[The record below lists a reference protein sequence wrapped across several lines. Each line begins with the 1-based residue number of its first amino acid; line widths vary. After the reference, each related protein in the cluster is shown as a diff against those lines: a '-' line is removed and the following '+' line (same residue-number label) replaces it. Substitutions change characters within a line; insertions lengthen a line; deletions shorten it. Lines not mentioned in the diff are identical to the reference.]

1 MTYTIYLAIFSAL
14 TFIPGIL
21 GQGPEQD
28 EVTSLPGLSVKPN
41 FRMYSGFLSAG
52 PNRRLHYWFV
62 GSQKGS
68 AVLDPVI
75 VWINGGPGCSSMLT
89 LFMEHGPFRITDD
102 GHNLVP
108 NNFSWNKV
116 ANVLFLDAPIG
127 TGYSYDATGNYNTD
141 EEQAADE
148 TYLAILDFHHKFG
161 LLSGDSFWIA
171 GQGHAATHIT
181 LLVERLMH
189 EPAVKL
195 KGYAINNGVLDER
208 SRGNSLMFFAYYHG
222 VLGSR
227 LWKNLTASCCNGAVT
242 QNSCNFVDNSQPSCQ
257 NAVKEATNM
266 IANQGLNVFNL
277 YAKCDLPKNWTQDSL
292 HNDRLETS
300 PYHRSR
306 MSLLRS
312 LNISH
317 LDIKWAPPCVDT
329 SHVFD
334 YMNREDVKNALH
346 VEESPLVWNACS
358 DVLKYKV
365 LYTDLREIV
374 RRIASSNNIRAL
386 FYYGDVD
393 MASNFLGARWF
404 LDSLRF
410 KETVIY
416 VQWLLHDQIGGYVDY
431 YTGQMNYVTVKGA
444 GHMISKDNP
453 IASLQVISYFL
464 QNRPF

>member
-1 MTYTIYLAIFSAL
+1 
-14 TFIPGIL
+14 
-21 GQGPEQD
+21 
-28 EVTSLPGLSVKPN
+28 
-41 FRMYSGFLSAG
+41 
-52 PNRRLHYWFV
+52 
-62 GSQKGS
+62 
-68 AVLDPVI
+68 
-75 VWINGGPGCSSMLT
+75 MLT
-89 LFMEHGPFRITDD
+89 LLMEHGPFHITDD
-102 GHNLVP
+102 GHDLTP
-108 NNFSWNKV
+108 NNFTWNKA
-116 ANVLFLDAPIG
+116 ANVLFLDAPVG

-141 EEQAADE
+141 DEQAADE
-148 TYLAILDFHHKFG
+148 TYLAILDFYHKFQ
-161 LLSGDSFWIA
+161 LLSGDSLWIT
-171 GQGHAATHIT
+171 GQGNAATLIT

-195 KGYAINNGVLDER
+195 KGYAINNGMLDER
-208 SRGNSLMFFAYYHG
+208 SRGNSLIFFSYYHG

-227 LWKNLTASCCNGAVT
+227 LWKNLTVSCCNGAVT
-242 QNSCNFVDNSQPSCQ
+242 QSSCNFVENQQLSCQ

-266 IANQGLNVFNL
+266 ILNQGLNVFNL
-277 YAKCDLPKNWTQDSL
+277 YSKCEFSKNQTHDWSTEDSL
-292 HNDRLETS
+292 KTS

-312 LNISH
+312 LNMSH
-317 LDIKWAPPCVDT
+317 MDIKWTPPCVDT

-346 VEESPLVWNACS
+346 VEESPLVWNPCS

-374 RRIASSNNIRAL
+374 RKIAISNNIRAL

-404 LDSLRF
+404 LDSLHF

-416 VQWLLHDQIGGYVDY
+416 VQWLLKNQIGGYVDY

-444 GHMISKDNP
+444 GHMISRDNP
-453 IASLQVISYFL
+453 AASLQVITYFM